1 MGEVDGG
8 EGGEG
13 RERHRG
19 ARQQVVRQ
27 VQVGEPAKVLSEVK
41 RGLIVISDKDER
53 ASDGFRQ
60 VQMQNKTIIQ
70 KRIKQASD
78 VFRWRSLPNLI

>member
-13 RERHRG
+13 REGHRG

-27 VQVGEPAKVLSEVK
+27 VQVGEPAKF
-41 RGLIVISDKDER
+41 DETDEAEG
-53 ASDGFRQ
+53 ASDGFR
-60 VQMQNKTIIQ
+60 
-70 KRIKQASD
+70 
-78 VFRWRSLPNLI
+78 